1 MIQVHHL
8 PVLARLNQ
16 GQLPV
21 GLANIVGGARGVSGQ
36 KGHSYRNAA
45 FQALLNT
52 PMFANFL
59 RAHGRQRELKG
70 GCPVKPHCLT
80 CRMND
85 LRICYWWPRQE
96 EVQDKGRLR
105 QALNELWKAC
115 LETFWGR
122 GSTSGQKVGP
132 QDNDTEFYTESFLLQ
147 FLAEVQRQL
156 EVSPG

>member
-1 MIQVHHL
+1 MQIQHL
-8 PVLARLNQ
+8 PLLARLRQ

-21 GLANIVGGARGVSGQ
+21 GLPNATGSARGVNGQ
-36 KGHSYRNAA
+36 RGHSYRNAA

-59 RAHGRQRELKG
+59 WAHGRQNNLKS
-70 GCPVKPHCLT
+70 GCPIKPHCLA

-85 LRICYWWPRQE
+85 LRICYWPPSQE
-96 EVQDKGRLR
+96 DGQEKGRIR
-105 QALNELWKAC
+105 QALNELWKSC
-115 LETFWGR
+115 LATFWGQ

-132 QDNDTEFYTESFLLQ
+132 LDADNEFYTESFLLQ
-147 FLAEVQRQL
+147 LLAEMQRQL